1 MDRRLYPNGNV
12 GGYWDAKD
20 IHSRFPQVVILH
32 NNWIKGLRAKIER
45 LVLRRL
51 WYYDREKEI
60 CNYDHKPHFD
70 FNWSIDIEDA

>member
-51 WYYDREKEI
+51 CLCVACLRESRHI
-60 CNYDHKPHFD
+60 VPL
-70 FNWSIDIEDA
+70 I